1 MADLGTT
8 VHGPDTSEQKLHLTI
23 TDRAKEEIKK
33 AMAEQSLPE
42 GAGLRIGV
50 KGGGCSGFSYVM
62 GFDGAP
68 TEYDVVEDHDG
79 IRIFVDKKS
88 LFYLDGTVLEYID
101 TLQTKGFVFQNP
113 NATGTCGCGNS
124 FSA

>member
-1 MADLGTT
+1 MEITT
-8 VHGPDTSEQKLHLTI
+8 STPDTSTARQVLAI
-23 TDRAKEEIKK
+23 TAKAVEEIKK
-33 AMAEQSLPE
+33 AMEGQHLPA

-68 TEYDVVEDHDG
+68 TDHDHIQDVDG
-79 IRIFVDKKS
+79 IKLFVDKKS
-88 LFYLDGTVLEYID
+88 ALYLEGTTLDYVE
-101 TLQTKGFVFQNP
+101 TLQQKGFVFQNP
-113 NATGTCGCGNS
+113 NATGTCGCGSS

>member
-1 MADLGTT
+1 MSIT
-8 VHGPDTSEQKLHLTI
+8 VTDPNSTSSNVVAV
-23 TDRAKEEIKK
+23 TDK
-33 AMAEQSLPE
+33 ARDELRRVFAENDLPE

-68 TEYDVVEDHDG
+68 TEDDHVIDVDG
-79 IRIFVDKKS
+79 LTLFVDRKS
-88 LFYLDGTVLEYID
+88 ALYLEGTVLDYVETI
-101 TLQTKGFVFQNP
+101 QQKGFVFQNP